1 MIGHITIVWKKQ
13 KSKTCLNK
21 TKLIKILF
29 NTKEMTNE
37 EILEFKTFLAK
48 LYAELFSDPSLE
60 KRVQTL
66 AMIIDTKVESNNL
79 EVQNAK
85 NSLYLDIK
93 YFISV
98 YLRNKRKKNYGYED
112 YNRDLLLEYVLSPFL
127 SVEQQYRLLVYLKYL
142 LETLS
147 YETAWLSN
155 KIFEK
160 KLKIA
165 KKNKSIKYL
174 LLLSSRNLWTILISI
189 LSLYFIECIILLPAP
204 LSCMEWYT
212 FQKVFISSNAFIN
225 HLANVITLHFDCIDN
240 SAKIS
245 FTTLGLVSLV
255 LWNVVYVVVG
265 VNFLF
270 KNLFASFNVDELEK

>member
-1 MIGHITIVWKKQ
+1 M
-13 KSKTCLNK
+13 
-21 TKLIKILF
+21 
-29 NTKEMTNE
+29 ENE
-37 EILEFKTFLAK
+37 EISVLKAFLAK
-48 LYAELFSDPSLE
+48 QYADLFKCPSLE
-60 KRVQTL
+60 KKAQIF
-66 AMIIDTKVESNNL
+66 AIIIDTKVESNNL
-79 EVQNAK
+79 DVQNAK
-85 NSLYLDIK
+85 NSLYLDVK
-93 YFISV
+93 CFISV
-98 YLRNKRKKNYGYED
+98 YLRNKRRKDFGYED
-112 YNRDLLLEYVLSPFL
+112 YNRELLLEYVLSSNL
-127 SVEQQYRLLVYLKYL
+127 SVEKQYRLLVYLKYL
-142 LETLS
+142 LESFS

-160 KLKIA
+160 KLKLA
-165 KKNKSIKYL
+165 KEQKSIKYL

-189 LSLYFIECIILLPAP
+189 LFLYFIECIILLPAP

-212 FQKVFISSNAFIN
+212 FQEVSISSNAFIN

-255 LWNVVYVVVG
+255 LWNVIYVVIG

>member
-1 MIGHITIVWKKQ
+1 
-13 KSKTCLNK
+13 
-21 TKLIKILF
+21 
-29 NTKEMTNE
+29 MTNE
-37 EILEFKTFLAK
+37 EISEFKTFLAK
-48 LYAELFSDPSLE
+48 QYAELFSCPSLE
-60 KRVQTL
+60 KRVQML
-66 AMIIDTKVESNNL
+66 AIIIDAKLGSNNL
-79 EVQNAK
+79 DVQNAK

-98 YLRNKRKKNYGYED
+98 YLCNKRKKDYGYED
-112 YNRDLLLEYVLSPFL
+112 YDKELLLEYILSSNL
-127 SVEQQYRLLVYLKYL
+127 SIEKQYRLLTYLKYL

-147 YETAWLSN
+147 YETAWLSE
-155 KIFEK
+155 KIFDK
-160 KLKIA
+160 KLRLA
-165 KKNKSIKYL
+165 KKQKSIKYL
-174 LLLSSRNLWTILISI
+174 LLLSSRNLWSILISI

-212 FQKVFISSNAFIN
+212 FQKVTISSNIFIN

-245 FTTLGLVSLV
+245 FSTLGLVSLV

>member
-1 MIGHITIVWKKQ
+1 
-13 KSKTCLNK
+13 
-21 TKLIKILF
+21 
-29 NTKEMTNE
+29 MTNE
-37 EILEFKTFLAK
+37 EISEFKAFLAQQ
-48 LYAELFSDPSLE
+48 YADLLSCPSLE
-60 KRVQTL
+60 KRVQML
-66 AMIIDTKVESNNL
+66 AIIIDAKVGSNNL
-79 EVQNAK
+79 DVQNSK

-98 YLRNKRKKNYGYED
+98 YLRNKRKKDYGYED
-112 YNRDLLLEYVLSPFL
+112 YDRELLLEYVLSSSL
-127 SVEQQYRLLVYLKYL
+127 SVEKQYKLLVYLKYL

-147 YETAWLSN
+147 YETAWLSG
-155 KIFEK
+155 KIYEK
-160 KLKIA
+160 KLKLA
-165 KKNKSIKYL
+165 KEKQSIKFL

-212 FQKVFISSNAFIN
+212 FQKVSISSNAFIN
-225 HLANVITLHFDCIDN
+225 HLANVIILHFDCIDN